1 MSNEP
6 AARED
11 CEQHDCFI
19 SVDRRRFLR
28 DSFLSVAG
36 ALIAVGMRKADALAM
51 PMAFTESTHLNGSLH
66 SYSLPLAD
74 GAQIDKA
81 NGVILVRWQGSVYTF
96 DLSCPHQNTALK
108 WDERD
113 NAFNC
118 PKHHSQFQP
127 NGEYIAKSGRATRN
141 MDRFAIVKDGSS
153 IRVDLDK
160 LYREDENTEQWTA
173 AIVKI

>member
-1 MSNEP
+1 
-6 AARED
+6 
-11 CEQHDCFI
+11 
-19 SVDRRRFLR
+19 
-28 DSFLSVAG
+28 
-36 ALIAVGMRKADALAM
+36 
-51 PMAFTESTHLNGSLH
+51 
-66 SYSLPLAD
+66 
-74 GAQIDKA
+74 
-81 NGVILVRWQGSVYTF
+81 VYAF
-96 DLSCPHQNTALK
+96 DLPCPHQNTALK

>member
-1 MSNEP
+1 MTTDSSN
-6 AARED
+6 RD
-11 CEQHDCFI
+11 CDGCPIE
-19 SVDRRRFLR
+19 RRGFLR
-28 DSFLSVAG
+28 DAGVAAAAALVALGIPAGSVG
-36 ALIAVGMRKADALAM
+36 ALPMRLVRAM
-51 PMAFTESTHLNGSLH
+51 SANDTERAYAIPS
-66 SYSLPLAD
+66 AD
-74 GAQIDKA
+74 GVDIDKEES
-81 NGVILVRWQGSVYTF
+81 VIVARFQSVLYAF
-96 DLSCPHQNTALK
+96 SLSCPHQNTALK

-153 IRVDLDK
+153 IRVDVDK
-160 LYREDENTEQWTA
+160 LYREDDNTEQWTA